1 MKKLLINAVLLAV
14 SAFIAYLLID
24 SIRIPIDFEKT
35 LTAREQAVR
44 NRLLEIGE
52 LQKMYKSLHEVYAP
66 SFDSLYTALMNDTF
80 IVERIIGDPNDTTKT
95 VERSLVHLPAK
106 DSLLNFMKKSITIP
120 EATDLQAYF
129 AQLKLVPFSD
139 AVSGKPVEFEMEASE
154 IMVGSGVI
162 GGDPVTTPTFEVRT
176 KLATFMPE
184 FDESYNKFNTKYIP
198 ENYRKIGD
206 LTKPINTGNW

>member
-44 NRLLEIGE
+44 NRLQEIGE
-52 LQKMYKSLHEVYAP
+52 LQKMYKSLHEKYAP
-66 SFDSLYTALMNDTF
+66 SFDTLYTALMNDTF
-80 IVERIIGDPNDTTKT
+80 IVERVIGDPNDTTKT

-106 DSLLNFMKKSITIP
+106 DSLLNFIKKSISVP

-139 AVSGKPVEFEMEASE
+139 AVTGQPVEFEMEADE

-162 GGDPVTTPTFEVRT
+162 GGDPVYTPTFEVRT

-184 FDESYNKFNTKYIP
+184 FDESYNKFNTKYVP
-198 ENYRKIGD
+198 DNYRKIGD